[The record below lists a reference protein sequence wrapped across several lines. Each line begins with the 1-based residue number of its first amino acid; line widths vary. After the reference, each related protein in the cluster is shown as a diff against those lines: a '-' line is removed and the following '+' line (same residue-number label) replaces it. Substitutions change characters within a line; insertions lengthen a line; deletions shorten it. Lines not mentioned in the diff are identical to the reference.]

1 MELWMLCTLVVIYL
15 VIMAFVVGH
24 KDGSARAI
32 GLVAPVVAICALSWY
47 PDAGLNWAGLVATG
61 IALVLF
67 LIGLNRP
74 NDRDDVWHYLALAVA
89 LLGEFV
95 VWLLVVIGN
104 QSVTVPLFAIIIA
117 IMVIAAAVLLFRRNR
132 RATPPTAAT
141 QN

>member
-15 VIMAFVVGH
+15 VVLAFVVGH
-24 KDGSARAI
+24 KDSSARAI
-32 GLVAPVVAICALSWY
+32 GLVAPVVAICTMSWY
-47 PDAGLNWAGLVATG
+47 PNAGLDWAGLVATG

-67 LIGLNRP
+67 LVGLNRP
-74 NDRDDVWHYLALAVA
+74 NDRDDAWHYLALVVA

-117 IMVIAAAVLLFRRNR
+117 IVVIAAATWLFRRNR
-132 RATPPTAAT
+132 RVAPPTTAT